1 MTYRYRVD
9 DQRDLALRAGCWAM
23 VFEGS
28 QARACRVTNPAI
40 DASGTIEVAVDG
52 AARRVALR
60 DLVAPPRPLP
70 FAPEPNALRA
80 AIVRG

>member
-9 DQRDLALRAGCWAM
+9 GQRDLALRVGCWAM
-23 VFEGS
+23 IFEGS
-28 QARACRVTNPAI
+28 QARACRVIDPEL
-40 DASGTIEVAVDG
+40 DASGTIEVTVDG
-52 AARRVALR
+52 APRRVTLR